1 MANNIGKITQIIGAV
16 LDIKF
21 TEGNLPEINDAI
33 RIPLRGDQAGKE
45 LTVEVSQHLG
55 DDTVRCIAMGS
66 TDGLVRGMDAVAAGG
81 PISVPVGENTLGRMF
96 NVLGDPIDEIDPPAG
111 VEKWPIH
118 RPAPAFEEQATSQE
132 ITYDKFLDMLEADE
146 VASVEDTGSTWK
158 ITPKEKDKDGVTLT
172 YYTGKMANDTELLPL
187 MREKN
192 VEIQPY
198 IQNDAMISIAL
209 NILSIVVPM
218 ILLWVLFSGFMRRMG
233 GGGGVMGVGKS
244 KAKVYIEK
252 ETGVTFK
259 DVAGEEEAKESL
271 VEVVDFL
278 HNPEKYT
285 EIGAKLP
292 KGALLVGPPGTGK
305 TLLAKAVAGEAHV
318 PFFSLAGSDFV
329 EMFVGVGAS
338 RVRDLFEE
346 AKKNAPCIVFI
357 DEIDAIGKSRD
368 SRMGGN
374 DEREQTLNQ
383 LLAEMDGFESNQAC
397 IILAATNRPEVL
409 DQALL
414 RPGRFDRRIIVERPD
429 LKGREAIL
437 RVHGKDVK
445 MDESVDFNAIAR
457 ATVGASGAELANI
470 INEGALRAVRMGRRV
485 VSQADLEE
493 SVETVIAG
501 YQKKNA
507 SVSENERR
515 IVAYHEIGHAL
526 VAACQSNS
534 APVHKITIIPRTSGA
549 LGYTMQVEDGERLL
563 MSKEEAL
570 NKIATLTG
578 GRAAEEF
585 MFHSIT
591 TGASN
596 DIEQATKLA
605 RAMVTRYGMSDQFGM
620 VALETVTNQY
630 LGGDTSL
637 ACSPETAKAID
648 DEVIATVKAQYE
660 KAMGILRDHAA
671 KLNELAGYLL
681 EKETITGEEFMEI
694 LNR

>member
-1 MANNIGKITQIIGAV
+1 MGTKDGGKKPNPNDLNSFKGFFYYMIIILVMTV
-16 LDIKF
+16 LLNGLVFPSALKS
-21 TEGNLPEINDAI
+21 
-33 RIPLRGDQAGKE
+33 QVKE
-45 LTVEVSQHLG
+45 VGYNEFLTMVDNGQVAQVEK
-55 DDTVRCIAMGS
+55 DDTNGEIVFITKDSNGKQQIYK
-66 TDGLVRGMDAVAAGG
+66 TGLWD
-81 PISVPVGENTLGRMF
+81 
-96 NVLGDPIDEIDPPAG
+96 DPDLTERLYS
-111 VEKWPIH
+111 K
-118 RPAPAFEEQATSQE
+118 
-132 ITYDKFLDMLEADE
+132 
-146 VASVEDTGSTWK
+146 
-158 ITPKEKDKDGVTLT
+158 GVTFD
-172 YYTGKMANDTELLPL
+172 KVIPQKESAIMAFFTNWILPF
-187 MREKN
+187 
-192 VEIQPY
+192 
-198 IQNDAMISIAL
+198 MIMIGL
-209 NILSIVVPM
+209 GQILSRSM
-218 ILLWVLFSGFMRRMG
+218 AKRMG
-233 GGGGVMGVGKS
+233 GNAMTFGKS
-244 KAKVYIEK
+244 NAKIYAES
-252 ETGVTFK
+252 ETGVTFA
-259 DVAGEEEAKESL
+259 DVAGEEEAKDALKEI
-271 VEVVDFL
+271 VDFL
-278 HNPEKYT
+278 HDPKKYSD
-285 EIGAKLP
+285 IGATLP

-318 PFFSLAGSDFV
+318 PFFSISGSEFV
-329 EMFVGVGAS
+329 EMFVGMGAAK
-338 RVRDLFEE
+338 VRDLFKQANE
-346 AKKNAPCIVFI
+346 KAPCIVFI
-357 DEIDAIGKSRD
+357 DEIDTIGKKRD
-368 SRMGGN
+368 GSGMGGN

-383 LLAEMDGFESNQAC
+383 LLTEMDGFDGRKGVV
-397 IILAATNRPEVL
+397 ILAATNRPETL
-409 DQALL
+409 DKALL
-414 RPGRFDRRIIVERPD
+414 RPGRFDRRIPVELPD

-660 KAMGILRDHAA
+660 KALGILRDHAA